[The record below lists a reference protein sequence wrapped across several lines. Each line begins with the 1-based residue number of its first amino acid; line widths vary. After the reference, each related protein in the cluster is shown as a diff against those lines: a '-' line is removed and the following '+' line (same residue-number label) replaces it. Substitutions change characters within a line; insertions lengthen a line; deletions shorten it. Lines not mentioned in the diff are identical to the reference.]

1 MNAADMEIWPG
12 PMEGVGR
19 EDFVRAASTLRL
31 VDRWMTPFLRL
42 SGTLPPDRKLRRI
55 AQEYFATG
63 LPVTLQLM
71 GSEPELL
78 GRAGARL
85 LELTPAASIDL
96 NLGCPSNRVIRGG
109 AGGGLLKDPAKA
121 ADLCAAVGTFIP
133 ADKLNVKLRS
143 GFSSA
148 RDMEIL
154 LPRLA
159 ASGAVS
165 KIFFHYRTV
174 EEVYSAAPL
183 AERTARIAKAV
194 ELAAPLPVIANGDIR
209 TPDEAEKLISATGCA
224 GVMIA
229 RPWMRDPFLLRRFGN
244 KDCPEPETGREMFF
258 AELRRQGCSGGH
270 LIEMAKML
278 WGADSPRFRAL
289 IRDLG

>member
-42 SGTLPPDRKLRRI
+42 SGTLPPDRKLRLV

-96 NLGCPSNRVIRGG
+96 NLGVRSSFRSP
-109 AGGGLLKDPAKA
+109 
-121 ADLCAAVGTFIP
+121 LC
-133 ADKLNVKLRS
+133 L
-143 GFSSA
+143 
-148 RDMEIL
+148 
-154 LPRLA
+154 
-159 ASGAVS
+159 
-165 KIFFHYRTV
+165 
-174 EEVYSAAPL
+174 
-183 AERTARIAKAV
+183 
-194 ELAAPLPVIANGDIR
+194 
-209 TPDEAEKLISATGCA
+209 
-224 GVMIA
+224 
-229 RPWMRDPFLLRRFGN
+229 
-244 KDCPEPETGREMFF
+244 
-258 AELRRQGCSGGH
+258 
-270 LIEMAKML
+270 
-278 WGADSPRFRAL
+278 
-289 IRDLG
+289 